1 MRVKQADGSIVSIPL
16 GSGTDGGYYIP
27 SVTDNGNNTITI
39 SFTPSSDDMP
49 AVDSVTFNAGD
60 IQTVEEML
68 QGFDRDPG
76 SVKDYID
83 SVASTKES
91 FIKSTTSCT
100 PAEVLDA
107 MAQGVSIIV
116 THTDATYGEL
126 GFDYFAFSEMVGLVA
141 STVFETEGVRFCAQL
156 IGYISTN
163 RWEFNAFIL
172 PTMEDIP
179 DIPDT
184 FGKIV
189 VGCTTIV
196 ADNEADS
203 LTLVGSNITLTPD
216 ATNDKV
222 TIGLTKN
229 NVTSALG
236 YTPPTTDTTYSAGT
250 GVSLNGTTFSNS
262 APLYSVTNAT
272 VIDAGS
278 STSGAYLATKWAVA
292 NVDGV
297 TTPTDGM
304 TIALRVPEV
313 GVSGGILL
321 SIDNGTTY
329 YPVIRNVST
338 LITTHYGK
346 GASLVLTFN
355 STQTANVYTTAGKT
369 ETLTG
374 CWQIADYDSDTK
386 TRSSNNAGKKL
397 YIIGATSQSTS
408 GQTTYSNVNCYIG
421 TNNRMYS
428 GGELIMNKAEITALA
443 TEVATELIDQ
453 RLGEIENG
461 TY

>member
-1 MRVKQADGSIVSIPL
+1 MNIMRVKQADGSIVSIPL
-16 GSGTDGGYYIP
+16 GSGTDGGYYTP

-60 IQTVEEML
+60 TQTLEKML
-68 QGFDRDPG
+68 QGFDSDPG
-76 SVKDYID
+76 SVKAYVD
-83 SVASTKES
+83 SVASTKEA

-100 PAEVLDA
+100 PVEVLEA
-107 MAQGVSIIV
+107 MSQGVSIVV

-141 STVFETEGVRFCAQL
+141 STVFETGGARFCAQL

-179 DIPDT
+179 DT

-189 VGCTTIV
+189 VGSTTIV
-196 ADNEADS
+196 ADNQADS

-229 NVTSALG
+229 NVISALG
-236 YTPPTTDTTYSAGT
+236 YTPPATDTTYSAGT
-250 GVSLNGTTFSNS
+250 GVSLTGTTFSNS

-297 TTPTDGM
+297 TTPIDGM
-304 TIALRVPEV
+304 TIALRVPAA

-321 SIDNGTTY
+321 SIDNGATY
-329 YPVIRNVST
+329 HPIVRNVNT
-338 LITTHYGK
+338 LITTHYSK

-355 STQTANVYTTAGKT
+355 STQTANVYVTAGTTTAV
-369 ETLTG
+369 TG

-386 TRSSNNAGKKL
+386 TRSSNNANKKL
-397 YIIGATSQSTS
+397 YIVGATTQSTS
-408 GQTTYSNVNCYIG
+408 GQTTYSNSNCYIG
-421 TNNRMYS
+421 TNNRLYS
-428 GGELIMNKAEITALA
+428 GGELVKNTAEIEA
-443 TEVATELIDQ
+443 LIDEK
-453 RLGEIENG
+453 LGVIENG